1 MTIQYY
7 ACVEGSIE
15 NRPTES
21 MVQEKEHI
29 SLLVYVYITDFLER
43 IYDLEI

>member
-21 MVQEKEHI
+21 MVQEKEHM
-29 SLLVYVYITDFLER
+29 SLLVYITDFLER

>member
-1 MTIQYY
+1 MTIPYY

-15 NRPTES
+15 NRPTQS
-21 MVQEKEHI
+21 MVQEKEHM
-29 SLLVYVYITDFLER
+29 SLLVYITDFLER

>member
-15 NRPTES
+15 NRPTQS
-21 MVQEKEHI
+21 MVQAKEHM
-29 SLLVYVYITDFLER
+29 SVLVYITDFLER